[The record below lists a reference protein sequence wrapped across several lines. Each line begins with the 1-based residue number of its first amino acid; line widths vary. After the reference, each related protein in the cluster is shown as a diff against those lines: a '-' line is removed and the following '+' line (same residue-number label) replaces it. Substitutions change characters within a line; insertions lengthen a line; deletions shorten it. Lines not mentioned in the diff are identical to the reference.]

1 MNTWFRFFLG
11 TPIRFLATCAG
22 LAILAAIIE
31 PTLLHFAAERL
42 MNAFSPLFGPLLQI
56 AIVLFGF
63 KVVFSGFCGR
73 GSKKK

>member
-1 MNTWFRFFLG
+1 MNIWIRFFLG
-11 TPIRFLATCAG
+11 TPKRFLGTCAG

-31 PTLLHFAAERL
+31 PSLLQVVAERL
-42 MNAFSPLFGPLLQI
+42 MNAFGPLFGPLLQL

-73 GSKKK
+73 GKK